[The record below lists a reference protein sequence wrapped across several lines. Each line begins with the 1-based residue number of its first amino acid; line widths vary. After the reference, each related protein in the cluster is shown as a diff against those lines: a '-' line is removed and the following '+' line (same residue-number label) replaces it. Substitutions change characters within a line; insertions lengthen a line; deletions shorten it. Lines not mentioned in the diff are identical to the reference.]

1 MRIGHPKDFSAG
13 VMFVIFGAAA
23 AILSLEYQIGT
34 AAKMGPGYFPFALG
48 LFLILLGLGVM
59 AKSLSRE
66 EPKTPGP
73 SFRLK
78 PLTLI
83 LSSVIL
89 FSFLLRP
96 LGLLAATVLLV
107 LLSSAAGEDFRAK
120 EALLNSAVLVGIVLL
135 VFVFFLEFQVP
146 VWPSILAGRA

>member
-1 MRIGHPKDFSAG
+1 MRIGRPKDFLAG
-13 VMFVIFGAAA
+13 VMFIFFGAAA
-23 AILSLEYQIGT
+23 GILSLEYQIGT

-48 LFLILLGLGVM
+48 VFLVLLGLGVI
-59 AKSLSRE
+59 AKSLSGGERNNSA
-66 EPKTPGP
+66 P

-89 FSFLLRP
+89 FSLLLRP
-96 LGLLAATVLLV
+96 LGLIPTTVLLV
-107 LLSSAAGEDFRAK
+107 LLSSAAGERFRLK
-120 EALLNSAVLVGIVLL
+120 EALLNSAVLVGIVFL

-146 VWPSILAGRA
+146 VWPSLLAGRS

>member
-1 MRIGHPKDFSAG
+1 MRIGRPKDFLAG
-13 VMFVIFGAAA
+13 FMFVFFGAAA
-23 AILSLEYQIGT
+23 GILSLEYQIGT

-48 LFLILLGLGVM
+48 VFLVGLGLGVM
-59 AKSLSRE
+59 AKSLSGG
-66 EPKTPGP
+66 KGTSPGP

-96 LGLLAATVLLV
+96 LGLIATTVLLV
-107 LLSSAAGEDFRAK
+107 LVSSAAGEQFRVK
-120 EALLNSAVLVGIVLL
+120 DALLNSAVLVGIVFL

-146 VWPSILAGRA
+146 VWPSILSGRA